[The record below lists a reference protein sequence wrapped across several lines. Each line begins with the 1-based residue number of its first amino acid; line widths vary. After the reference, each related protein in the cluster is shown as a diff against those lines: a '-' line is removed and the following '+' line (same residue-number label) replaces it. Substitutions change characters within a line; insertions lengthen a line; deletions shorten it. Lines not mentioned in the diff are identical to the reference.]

1 MKFQE
6 QLQQYIQACGCSGK
20 ELADASGLSA
30 SLISRYRNGER
41 VPRQDQPQLLQLA
54 HGLAVLMPQKEEL
67 EILNDLTKSLSLPS
81 DQPEIHIRH
90 LNQLITDL
98 HINVSEMAHY
108 LNYDASFLSRIR
120 SEQRKIVHP
129 EAFLTKL
136 SGYLW
141 RRFGQELPAVARV
154 IGCEAEQIQEET
166 SFFAAVRHFLTEKET
181 GQQPMD
187 RFLRKVD
194 AFDLQN
200 YLHAV
205 HYEDLKVPHVVWMRM
220 KAKGYYGLEEMKNG
234 ELDFLKQ
241 TVLSKSMEPVFFCS
255 DMPMQDMAED
265 AAFAKK
271 YVFGLAMLLKKG
283 LHLNVV
289 HTINRPFHEMLLGLE
304 NWIPMYMTGQI
315 APYYLKHTG
324 NSFYGHFLNVS
335 GSAALW
341 GECLV
346 SDHANGRYFLETRSS
361 ELGYYRRRAEAI
373 LKHASPL
380 MQIYREDAMQ
390 EFHAALGQAYQQ
402 SQTWYGL
409 LSAPPLFTISK
420 ELLHRILQRNQ
431 VPDAQQQQILAYAA
445 AKRQQLL
452 EKLQHAV
459 ITIQLPQLEAG
470 SGSAKSM
477 LLSLSELFYERPV
490 CYTEEEY
497 QMHLAETMQFAA
509 AHPNFQV
516 HMQNQSVFQNIQIQF
531 TGTNWAMVSKHAAPA
546 IHFIIR
552 QPKLCLAIR
561 EMFLPLWEHAEQE
574 IEQPFE
580 KQN

>member
-1 MKFQE
+1 
-6 QLQQYIQACGCSGK
+6 
-20 ELADASGLSA
+20 
-30 SLISRYRNGER
+30 
-41 VPRQDQPQLLQLA
+41 
-54 HGLAVLMPQKEEL
+54 
-67 EILNDLTKSLSLPS
+67 
-81 DQPEIHIRH
+81 
-90 LNQLITDL
+90 
-98 HINVSEMAHY
+98 
-108 LNYDASFLSRIR
+108 
-120 SEQRKIVHP
+120 
-129 EAFLTKL
+129 
-136 SGYLW
+136 
-141 RRFGQELPAVARV
+141 
-154 IGCEAEQIQEET
+154 
-166 SFFAAVRHFLTEKET
+166 
-181 GQQPMD
+181 MD

-390 EFHAALGQAYQQ
+390 DFHAALGQAYQQ

-409 LSAPPLFTISK
+409 LSAPPLFTIPKNCCTEFYNAIRCRMRSSSK
-420 ELLHRILQRNQ
+420 FLPTL
-431 VPDAQQQQILAYAA
+431 
-445 AKRQQLL
+445 RQ
-452 EKLQHAV
+452 
-459 ITIQLPQLEAG
+459 
-470 SGSAKSM
+470 SGSSFWKSCSM
-477 LLSLSELFYERPV
+477 
-490 CYTEEEY
+490 
-497 QMHLAETMQFAA
+497 
-509 AHPNFQV
+509 
-516 HMQNQSVFQNIQIQF
+516 
-531 TGTNWAMVSKHAAPA
+531 
-546 IHFIIR
+546 
-552 QPKLCLAIR
+552 
-561 EMFLPLWEHAEQE
+561 PL
-574 IEQPFE
+574 
-580 KQN
+580 